1 MIEEYLNKVIC
12 ADSLEF
18 MKKLPDKCIDLV
30 LTDPPYGIGKE
41 FENDDLKDDELFDFL
56 SKVSQEL
63 ARVCKYH
70 LLIEVPKNKLPL
82 FIRAFQVNWNY
93 EYCLVLHTNNGMR
106 NGKVGFNQFS
116 LMLWFSSISEQYED
130 NKKSINRNRD
140 HFSTSLE
147 NTKSLFEHPSPKMVK
162 HYAPIISMFS
172 NSNDIILDPFLGSG
186 TTAVAAKQLGRN
198 YIGIEISEKYCKIA
212 NDRLR
217 QEILL

>member
-1 MIEEYLNKVIC
+1 MKYENQIIQGDC
-12 ADSLEF
+12 LEV
-18 MKKLPDKCIDLV
+18 MRGMEDKSVDLI
-30 LTDPPYGIGKE
+30 LTDPPYGIGKD
-41 FENDDLKDDELFDFL
+41 FENDDLNDDKLYDFL
-56 SKVSQEL
+56 YPISQEL

-82 FIRAFQVNWNY
+82 FIKIFQTNWNY

-116 LMLWFSSISEQYED
+116 LMLWFSSISQQYAD
-130 NKKSINRNRD
+130 KKKSINRNRD

-147 NTKSLFEHPSPKMVK
+147 NTKKLFEHPSPKMVK

-172 NSNDIILDPFLGSG
+172 NENDLILDPFLGSG
-186 TTAVAAKQLGRN
+186 TTAVAAKQLGRK